1 MTSSSSAQARTNQ
14 QIVRLLEAIR
24 IEVAETR
31 KRQDR
36 IARDLDRLLKR
47 RNA

>member
-1 MTSSSSAQARTNQ
+1 MVRSASAQTPTNQ

-24 IEVAETR
+24 ADVAETR
-31 KRQDR
+31 KGQER

-47 RNA
+47 RTA

>member
-1 MTSSSSAQARTNQ
+1 MSSGPSAQAPTNQ

-24 IEVAETR
+24 VEVAETR

>member
-1 MTSSSSAQARTNQ
+1 MASSASAQAPTNQ
-14 QIVRLLEAIR
+14 QIVRLLEAIKA
-24 IEVAETR
+24 EVVETR